1 MHIFRKSNFSR
12 SMFKGVENEIY
23 LQKVSCTTSQR
34 RTLGCPKWNEGQNDV
49 GVWEKLSRHTSCR
62 SWSCCVEQ
70 LLKLLLELLLLLI
83 FCIFWL
89 TRTKACCYCSC
100 RYFCYHVC
108 STSIG
113 SSNIG
118 SSRSSSS
125 NCCSTHYLRFKNNKW
140 HIEIVHTYPPL
151 PSQWGAGK
159 VPFKFSGRAPSAE
172 RFENSRP
179 DDLSSRKGW
188 AQRFVHQRVHSMYI
202 SGFTSISG
210 TTLLQLS

>member
-1 MHIFRKSNFSR
+1 
-12 SMFKGVENEIY
+12 MFKGVENEIY

-108 STSIG
+108 RTSIE
-113 SSNIG
+113 SSNMEAAEAALATVAVRITCV
-118 SSRSSSS
+118 S
-125 NCCSTHYLRFKNNKW
+125 NA
-140 HIEIVHTYPPL
+140 YPPL

-172 RFENSRP
+172 RFENIS
-179 DDLSSRKGW
+179 LKNILRKI
-188 AQRFVHQRVHSMYI
+188 VYVKN
-202 SGFTSISG
+202 FTWNILRKIFYVKYF
-210 TTLLQLS
+210 T